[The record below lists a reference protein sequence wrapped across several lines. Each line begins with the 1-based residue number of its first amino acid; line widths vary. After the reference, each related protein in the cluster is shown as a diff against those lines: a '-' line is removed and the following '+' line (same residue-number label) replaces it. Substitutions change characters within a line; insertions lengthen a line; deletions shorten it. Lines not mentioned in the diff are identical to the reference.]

1 MYFVSYGASYIK
13 SNASFRLP
21 WGLQMIPAIIL
32 FCCLPSMP
40 RSPRWLASQD
50 RWEEAVSTLAILRSG
65 GDVENAE
72 VIAEMQEIRDRVQY
86 VPSFLTLLLMCK
98 LTRPRLERQYKSTS
112 WSELVSSRNIVRVHV
127 GIFAHLWAQYSG
139 MNALMYYI
147 TYIFEMAGLTG
158 TNNLTI
164 ASIQYVINCVMTIPA
179 LIFVDRLPRRML
191 MMAGSFFL
199 GVWLF
204 TTAGLMATYGHAVP
218 GGLEHSPNV
227 TWIVEDSAASK
238 AIIACSYLFV
248 ATYALTWGPMGW
260 IYPSEII
267 PLYIRS
273 KAVSMAT
280 LANWAGNFSLTF
292 FTPPA
297 FENIQWR
304 TYIVFGTICMV
315 GFIHVF
321 LFSQETTG
329 RSLEEMNDIF
339 DANTFAFGNVKE
351 PERFSE
357 RVRRVEEQLDDGTG
371 PKDNYTASV
380 VGSTSRMV

>member
-1 MYFVSYGASYIK
+1 
-13 SNASFRLP
+13 
-21 WGLQMIPAIIL
+21 
-32 FCCLPSMP
+32 
-40 RSPRWLASQD
+40 
-50 RWEEAVSTLAILRSG
+50 
-65 GDVENAE
+65 
-72 VIAEMQEIRDRVQY
+72 MQYR
-86 VPSFLTLLLMCK
+86 
-98 LTRPRLERQYKSTS
+98 STS
-112 WSELVSSRNIVRVHV
+112 WLELVSPRNIVRVHV
-127 GIFAHLWAQYSG
+127 GICAHLWAQYSG

-164 ASIQYVINCVMTIPA
+164 ASIQYIINCVMTIPA
-179 LIFVDRLPRRML
+179 LIFVDQLPRRKV

-199 GVWLF
+199 AVWLF
-204 TTAGLMATYGHAVP
+204 ITAGLMSAHGHEVP
-218 GGLEHSPNV
+218 GGLPNSPTV

-297 FENIQWR
+297 FENIQWK
-304 TYIVFGTICMV
+304 TYIVFGTICIA

-321 LFSQETTG
+321 LFFQETTG
-329 RSLEEMNDIF
+329 KSLEEMNDVF
-339 DANTFAFGNVKE
+339 DANTFAFGKIKE
-351 PERFSE
+351 PESFSE
-357 RVRRVEEQLDDGTG
+357 RVRQIERQLDEGDG
-371 PKDNYTASV
+371 PKINS
-380 VGSTSRMV
+380 STIVESTGRVI